1 MVSRIRIL
9 SGFPVGDFDE
19 RMPGENSI
27 ITNVTRANGRAR
39 VNMHPLQGIIVSKSF
54 ETLTL
59 GVNSS
64 KSRRFHVLL
73 LEMYSNRGETNS
85 KSARSRFVEADL
97 SDSQLWLG
105 RLFSKHFVKCI
116 TTKN

>member
-1 MVSRIRIL
+1 MAVY
-9 SGFPVGDFDE
+9 GGQYAP
-19 RMPGENSI
+19 
-27 ITNVTRANGRAR
+27 T
-39 VNMHPLQGIIVSKSF
+39 QGIIVSKSF
-54 ETLTL
+54 ETLTV

-73 LEMYSNRGETNS
+73 SLEMYSKRGETNS
-85 KSARSRFVEADL
+85 KSARSTFDEADL